1 MIKVRIQ
8 PPWKKR
14 DQEGT
19 VYVDDPDVWDRDTRI
34 VVVKGN
40 RAEVLAGID
49 GLIAKLVSIRG
60 WAEHWE
66 Q

>member
-1 MIKVRIQ
+1 VIDVHVG

-14 DQEGT
+14 DQEGI

-34 VVVKGN
+34 VIAKGS

-49 GLIAKLVSIRG
+49 GLIAELVDIRG